1 MRVAVAPEPGD
12 AEDERERARA
22 QSEPAVLEGERVFA
36 RRRGG
41 VRGARDGRVEVELGV
56 EKARGPARRGGGA
69 IESDRSGC
77 AWEKTGGRAS
87 AAAVIG
93 GRKKH
98 QDLRAARGSS
108 AP

>member
-1 MRVAVAPEPGD
+1 VGVVRVAVAPEPGD

-77 AWEKTGGRAS
+77 AWEKTGGFRAS
-87 AAAVIG
+87 AAAGIG
-93 GRKKH
+93 GRKKNIN
-98 QDLRAARGSS
+98 Q
-108 AP
+108 